1 MRIGESGKTGDNK
14 KKKKKNKTKNRG
26 KGRRE

>member
-1 MRIGESGKTGDNK
+1 MTIGESGKTGDNK